1 MNGESVYFIELDGKG
16 VYYTIAASDAENVV
30 IMNKGDKVTVKFKA
44 SKEKIIEAVAVK

>member
-1 MNGESVYFIELDGKG
+1 MNGESVYFIELDSKG

-44 SKEKIIEAVAVK
+44 AEGKIVEAVSVK